1 MVKRTLRSPPRPLT
15 LIAGLAILVAAVALA
30 VVLLLG
36 ADVNAPTITPPATIS
51 VHAQFDPATPEFG
64 DRIDAKIVIALN
76 SRSVRPQTLRYS
88 YGLSPLTQLEAPRTS
103 RYASGDLELITLVAP
118 VTCVTAPCVARKG
131 VTTLTFPAVTAT
143 VMTTKGAR
151 QNATARW
158 PALPIRGRVL
168 ASDLA
173 SSSPKFQ
180 GNASPPTPSYSVA
193 PSTLATLLDVLAA
206 LCAVGAVALVA
217 WQAVVIIRRRPGR
230 RVDPLE
236 RALRLARE
244 AENQPVPHRRRA
256 AGLLA
261 RLLGRDRLSS
271 TANDLAWSEHNPE
284 PDELEALVSEIERR
298 TPR

>member
-1 MVKRTLRSPPRPLT
+1 MVKRTLRSPPRPLRS
-15 LIAGLAILVAAVALA
+15 IAVVAVLVAAAAVA

-36 ADVNAPTITPPATIS
+36 ASANVPMITPPAAIA

-76 SRSVRPQTLRYS
+76 ARAVRPRTLRYS
-88 YGLSPLTQLEAPRTS
+88 YGLAPLTQLGRAQSS
-103 RYASGDLELITLVAP
+103 RFVSGDLELVTIVTP
-118 VTCVTAPCVARKG
+118 VTCVTAACVSRKG
-131 VTTLTFPAVTAT
+131 VTTLTFPPVTAT
-143 VMTTKGAR
+143 VSRTTGAR
-151 QNATARW
+151 QSVSTRW

-180 GNASPPTPSYSVA
+180 GSASPPAPSFSVA

-206 LCAVGAVALVA
+206 LCAVGAVGLVA
-217 WQAVVIIRRRPGR
+217 WQAMVIVRRRPAR
-230 RVDPLE
+230 EVDALE

-244 AENQPVPHRRRA
+244 AESQPVPHRRRA
-256 AGLLA
+256 LGLLA
-261 RLLGRDRLSS
+261 RLLGRDGLSS
-271 TANDLAWSEHNPE
+271 TASDLAWSEHQPE

-298 TPR
+298 SPE